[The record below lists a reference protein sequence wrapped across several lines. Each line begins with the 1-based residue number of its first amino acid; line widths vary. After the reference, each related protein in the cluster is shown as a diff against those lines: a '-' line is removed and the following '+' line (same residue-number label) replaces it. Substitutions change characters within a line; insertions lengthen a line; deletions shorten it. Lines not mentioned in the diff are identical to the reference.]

1 MSRENVELLYRV
13 IDAFNRRDLD
23 TYLGLMDPEVEFVP
37 YERALEGGGA
47 YRGHSGVRRWWED
60 AFAALPN
67 LRAEIDDARDLGN
80 TVVARGRLRG
90 EGAGS
95 GAAFERTLW
104 LAVEWRG
111 GQEVWWH
118 AFETEAE
125 ALEAVGLRE
134 SQGQA

>member
-1 MSRENVELLYRV
+1 MVSAISETRLC
-13 IDAFNRRDLD
+13 
-23 TYLGLMDPEVEFVP
+23 P
-37 YERALEGGGA
+37 
-47 YRGHSGVRRWWED
+47 VR
-60 AFAALPN
+60 
-67 LRAEIDDARDLGN
+67 
-80 TVVARGRLRG
+80 RLRG

-125 ALEAVGLRE
+125 ALDAVGLP
-134 SQGQA
+134 Q